1 MKIKLL
7 INKSSEEILTLPDTE
22 SVFYKELGMRLTQIA
37 APATVI
43 VYTDSGTEARYS
55 LTKRSGTLLIQEGN
69 NNISFPDSDH
79 YPTVYLTCIN
89 EEHNNY
95 KFYKL
100 EEKNEECIA
109 TYGRIGTGRG
119 ELYGERSYK
128 YPLRMFW
135 IKYYEK
141 LQKGYIDQS
150 DVYIVDEPEN
160 SSSDIK
166 DAPQEEETV
175 SYKLYQKLMKLTRR
189 TVETV
194 CVSQHITEEM
204 VKRTKSLLLQLYEA
218 STLDEFNQILKQI
231 TTVNPRKVLCVQ
243 NLLAKSTE
251 QFKEIVDRE
260 ESLLSAMEAVAG
272 HTSAKTRINDGFA
285 KNDILIKIAT
295 DKQKDKVL
303 SKLDPSLR
311 RKVLNVYRVDSKRH
325 KERFEK
331 YCDQN
336 HISEI
341 KGLWHGSRN
350 ENWVSI
356 IKQGLL
362 LNPNA
367 IITGKM
373 FGNGIYF
380 APGSTKSWNYTSG
393 NGAYWTGGTSP
404 VAFMGLYATAYGNPL
419 YVACAHSYSKRSL
432 SGKNCVHAKAGLQL
446 RNDEIIFYDESAMVL
461 QYLVEFAA

>member
-1 MKIKLL
+1 M
-7 INKSSEEILTLPDTE
+7 
-22 SVFYKELGMRLTQIA
+22 
-37 APATVI
+37 
-43 VYTDSGTEARYS
+43 
-55 LTKRSGTLLIQEGN
+55 
-69 NNISFPDSDH
+69 SDH

-100 EEKNEECIA
+100 EQTGNECIA
-109 TYGRIGTGRG
+109 TYGRIGAGKG
-119 ELYGERSYK
+119 ELYGERSCK

-150 DVYIVDEPEN
+150 DVYITEKTQEDSTKGIN
-160 SSSDIK
+160 IS
-166 DAPQEEETV
+166 QEEETV
-175 SYKLYQKLMKLTRR
+175 SYKLYQKLMSLARR
-189 TVETV
+189 TVEKV

-204 VKRTKSLLLQLYEA
+204 VKRTKALLFQLYA
-218 STLDEFNQILKQI
+218 ATFLDDFNRILKQI
-231 TTVNPRKVLCVQ
+231 MTVNPRKVLHVQ
-243 NLLAKSTE
+243 NLLAKSPDE
-251 QFKEIVDRE
+251 FKEIVDRE

-272 HTSAKTRINDGFA
+272 HVPAKIQTNDGFVRD
-285 KNDILIKIAT
+285 NIQIKMASDQQRT
-295 DKQKDKVL
+295 KVL
-303 SKLDPSLR
+303 SKLDPSLQR
-311 RKVLNVYRVDSKRH
+311 RVTNVYRVDSRLH

-331 YCDQN
+331 YCEKN

-350 ENWVSI
+350 ENWISI

-404 VAFMGLYATAYGNPL
+404 VAFMGLYATAYGHPL
-419 YVACAHSYSKRSL
+419 YASRAYAYSKSSL
-432 SGKNCVHAKAGLQL
+432 SGKDCVHAQAGLYL